1 MIQIRKNV
9 FETNSS
15 STHSLVMAVK
25 SEFDKWVADEYYYC
39 KSWWKYS
46 EEHAPEAFKGKFKQ
60 GGFFPVAEVDAYYE
74 ALGEDRD
81 PYDFQTYDEFC
92 DDEYLE
98 YEDYS
103 YTTPSGEVIVA
114 VAKHG
119 YDG

>member
-25 SEFDKWVADEYYYC
+25 SEFDKWESGEYYYC
-39 KSWWKYS
+39 SSWYKWD
-46 EEHAPEAFKGKFKQ
+46 EENAPEEFKNKFKKCS
-60 GGFFPVAEVDAYYE
+60 FFPVALVDAYYE
-74 ALGEDRD
+74 AKGEERD
-81 PYDFQTYDEFC
+81 SYDFQTYEEFC

-98 YEDYS
+98 FEDYS

-114 VAKHG
+114 CAKFG